1 MIYSFIL
8 TLSLQPHQL
17 SHHAPHST
25 CDYQIFSLFFSYM
38 PSASGRALTHY
49 PFSLLGILSISFT
62 HSHQIPTCMPCSC
75 LVFRI
80 GGTIA
85 PLLSTS
91 PMTELQG
98 GSCWSW
104 TTYSF
109 GPRPGISRTFGLWPI
124 NVFSHSHIE
133 STSLMF
139 ESVCVVNH
147 RDQGTNWRQ
156 EQRLSRKQRR
166 GTSRTLDLPFAA
178 SSG

>member
-1 MIYSFIL
+1 
-8 TLSLQPHQL
+8 
-17 SHHAPHST
+17 
-25 CDYQIFSLFFSYM
+25 M

-85 PLLSTS
+85 PLLCTS

-109 GPRPGISRTFGLWPI
+109 GPRPGISRTLGFGRSMSSRIHILNQPLSCLR
-124 NVFSHSHIE
+124 VFVW
-133 STSLMF
+133 STT
-139 ESVCVVNH
+139 ETKNNGCPA
-147 RDQGTNWRQ
+147 
-156 EQRLSRKQRR
+156 SREEIRPELLISRSQLLASKQ
-166 GTSRTLDLPFAA
+166 
-178 SSG
+178 